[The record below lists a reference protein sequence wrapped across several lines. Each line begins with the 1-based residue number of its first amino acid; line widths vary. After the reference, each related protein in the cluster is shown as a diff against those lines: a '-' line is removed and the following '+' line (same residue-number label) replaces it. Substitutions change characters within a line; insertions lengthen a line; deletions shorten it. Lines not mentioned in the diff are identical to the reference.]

1 MLELIMLSTHE
12 WKTKKQERALGGKVE
27 RDIKAAGAVCV
38 EAGRTCGPGIPAAS
52 CTNTYTYKSRM
63 IILARVL
70 YIDTHLDAMTI
81 KYTRVLHLMAIKYII
96 RRVGFTA
103 GFVPNHSCTNKADKP
118 HDYLGRRFSSD
129 PPPATCERSTKA
141 SSGSVVEAPKKQK

>member
-1 MLELIMLSTHE
+1 VEDEEVGEGS
-12 WKTKKQERALGGKVE
+12 GGKVE

-96 RRVGFTA
+96 
-103 GFVPNHSCTNKADKP
+103 
-118 HDYLGRRFSSD
+118 
-129 PPPATCERSTKA
+129 
-141 SSGSVVEAPKKQK
+141 